1 MSTGGLTADFN
12 ISAGTFHLTMHLQV
26 ACGEILGLLGRSGSG
41 KSMTLQSI
49 AGIRRPDKGIISL
62 GERVFFDGKEKID
75 VPVRERNIGYLFQ
88 SSALFPKMT
97 VLENVESGV
106 KDKQRRDELS
116 RSMLFL
122 LHIEEFSKRY
132 PHELSGGQQQRVA
145 LARMLA
151 STPSLLLLDEP
162 FSALDQASKDEIDEG
177 LLNVLHAFAG
187 PVVFVSH
194 NREEVRRYCTRTLFL
209 EDGVLVPCSSI

>member
-1 MSTGGLTADFN
+1 
-12 ISAGTFHLTMHLQV
+12 MHLQV

-62 GERVFFDGKEKID
+62 GESVFFDGKEKID

-88 SSALFPKMT
+88 SSSLFPKMT

-106 KDKQRRDELS
+106 KEKQKRDELS
-116 RSMLFL
+116 RSMLSL
-122 LHIEEFSKRY
+122 LHIEEFSDRY

-177 LLNVLHAFAG
+177 LLKVLRSFAG

-209 EDGVLVPCSSI
+209 ENGALVPYSAT